1 VSRKTRRP
9 RRASAPVPSSAD
21 PVSRTRLP
29 LLGGVVLLV
38 AAAAVLVVWFR
49 GRPAER
55 FPAFVKTPD
64 QNVLLIT
71 IDTLRADAL
80 GSYGGAAA
88 TPNLDRLA
96 RNGVRFTF
104 AHAQSVVTLVSH
116 ANILTGQ
123 YPFQHGVRDNAGFR
137 LAPGSATL
145 ATILHARGVP
155 AAAFVGAFPLNR
167 QFGLNQGFDVYDD
180 VGARDSLAADFS
192 LPERRAGDVVT
203 LADAWISRQQK
214 PWLAWVHVFDPHAP
228 YAPPAPFDAQ
238 YAGNPYAGEVAYVD
252 SALGPLLDLARR
264 QTRPTAIVVTG
275 DHGEALGDH
284 GERTHGLF
292 AYESTLHIPLLLAQA
307 GGGIAATGR
316 GVASDVAVRHVDILP
331 TVMDLLAAAP
341 PANLPGRTLLTAANG
356 EREPRPSY
364 FEAMTAMLKRGW
376 APLSGIVAGGD
387 KYVDLPDNE
396 LYDLRA
402 DPREQNN
409 LVAGERDR
417 ARAMAA
423 ALQELHPSLPGAQAR
438 EARDVRETLESLGY
452 VSGSAPRKAQ
462 YTSSDDPKNLVDIDG
477 LMMDGIELHR
487 EGRTDQA
494 IAAYRQVIAR
504 RPDMSLAY
512 RRLAYL
518 LWEQG
523 KIADAIATLRAAL
536 AATGPDADI
545 DVRLGTYLAETGNVP
560 EAIALLERAVA
571 ADPGNTDGLNGLGI
585 AYARAGRFGD
595 AMKTFDRLLA
605 ASPRD
610 AFALENIGTVQLQ
623 RGDLPAARDAFTRA
637 LASDPRSSRAHA
649 GLGVIALQTGDRDRA
664 LTEWKQA
671 VQTDPRNFD
680 ALFNLAS
687 ELLRAGRVEEARPF
701 VEQFVNTAPR
711 AMYGPDIDR
720 LRAALR

>member
-1 VSRKTRRP
+1 VK
-9 RRASAPVPSSAD
+9 D
-21 PVSRTRLP
+21 
-29 LLGGVVLLV
+29 LLG
-38 AAAAVLVVWFR
+38 
-49 GRPAER
+49 
-55 FPAFVKTPD
+55 
-64 QNVLLIT
+64 
-71 IDTLRADAL
+71 
-80 GSYGGAAA
+80 
-88 TPNLDRLA
+88 
-96 RNGVRFTF
+96 
-104 AHAQSVVTLVSH
+104 
-116 ANILTGQ
+116 
-123 YPFQHGVRDNAGFR
+123 
-137 LAPGSATL
+137 AP
-145 ATILHARGVP
+145 
-155 AAAFVGAFPLNR
+155 
-167 QFGLNQGFDVYDD
+167 
-180 VGARDSLAADFS
+180 
-192 LPERRAGDVVT
+192 
-203 LADAWISRQQK
+203 
-214 PWLAWVHVFDPHAP
+214 
-228 YAPPAPFDAQ
+228 
-238 YAGNPYAGEVAYVD
+238 
-252 SALGPLLDLARR
+252 
-264 QTRPTAIVVTG
+264 
-275 DHGEALGDH
+275 
-284 GERTHGLF
+284 
-292 AYESTLHIPLLLAQA
+292 
-307 GGGIAATGR
+307 
-316 GVASDVAVRHVDILP
+316 
-331 TVMDLLAAAP
+331 P

-402 DPREQNN
+402 DPREQSN
-409 LVAGERDR
+409 LVTAQRDR

-423 ALQELHPSLPGAQAR
+423 ELQGLHPALPGAEAR
-438 EARDVRETLESLGY
+438 ESHEVRETLESLGY

-462 YTSSDDPKNLVDIDG
+462 YTSADDPKNLVDIDG

-536 AATGPDADI
+536 GATGPDADI

-560 EAIALLERAVA
+560 EAIAMLERAVA

-637 LASDPRSSRAHA
+637 LSSDPRSSRAHA
-649 GLGVIALQTGDRDRA
+649 GLGVIALQTGDRERA
-664 LTEWKQA
+664 FMEWKQA
-671 VQTDPRNFD
+671 VETDPRNFD

-701 VEQFVNTAPR
+701 VQQFVNTAPR

-720 LRAALR
+720 LKAALR